1 MHPRRC
7 GITSTH
13 SSQVGKPF
21 TRAVSDL
28 FDCYLTYIL
37 ISAQLHGVGNIAE
50 FQRLTRQAG
59 WGAAPGKVLYVG
71 DHLASDLAEPATRH
85 GWRTLMVLD
94 EVY

>member
-1 MHPRRC
+1 MC
-7 GITSTH
+7 
-13 SSQVGKPF
+13 K
-21 TRAVSDL
+21 
-28 FDCYLTYIL
+28 
-37 ISAQLHGVGNIAE
+37 GNIAE